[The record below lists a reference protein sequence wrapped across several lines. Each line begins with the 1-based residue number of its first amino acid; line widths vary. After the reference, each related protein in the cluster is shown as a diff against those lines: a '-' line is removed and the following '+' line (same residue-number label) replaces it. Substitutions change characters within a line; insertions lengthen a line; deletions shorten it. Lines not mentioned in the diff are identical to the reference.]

1 MEYEI
6 TAIKA
11 QKRNPERV
19 SIYLDGEYAF
29 GLSRIVAAWLH
40 VGQRIDELKIDSL
53 KKSDTSEIAYQKAL
67 RLISSRS
74 RTEKEIRDRLA
85 KSDLDPL
92 VIDPVIEKLREF
104 GLIADSQYARL
115 WVENRNELHPRSQRL
130 IRLELHQKGIAD
142 ETIEQVLL
150 DSADDSELA
159 KQAATQYA
167 RKIAH
172 MEWDDFRKRLS
183 AFLMRRGFSYGTIA
197 PVVQSVWES
206 TDQEEHPSWINEEFK
221 NE

>member
-92 VIDPVIEKLREF
+92 VIDPVIEKLRES